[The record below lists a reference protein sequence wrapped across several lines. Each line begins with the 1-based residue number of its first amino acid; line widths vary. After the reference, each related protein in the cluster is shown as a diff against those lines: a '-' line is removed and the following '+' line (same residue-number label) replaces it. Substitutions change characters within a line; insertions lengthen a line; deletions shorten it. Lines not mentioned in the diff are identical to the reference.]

1 MNKCTGCGSVLQSEN
16 PNQEGFQPIKDN
28 ALCQRCFRIQHYN
41 EYQRVI
47 KENSEFIQNL
57 EEIKQSND
65 LVVLVID
72 LMNINQNIKE
82 IAKYCSKN
90 LILAFTKRDLLP
102 LSIPDQKLK
111 DYQKIIEIESIETI
125 VISAVKNK
133 GLDELYQAI
142 ENHKNS
148 KYVYIVG
155 YTNAG
160 KSTLINHMI
169 MHYSNI
175 KRTIT
180 TSMLS
185 STTLGNIEIPLHD
198 NLILLDTPG
207 ILEKGNICEKVELSS
222 LKKILPKKEIKPI
235 TYQIKTKQSILID
248 QVARID
254 SQNNNLTFYF
264 SNQLKIERIFVNKPT
279 LLYPYTIHV
288 EAGEDIVILGLG
300 FIKVGKSEDITI
312 YTLKDVSVFKRKSLI

>member
-28 ALCQRCFRIQHYN
+28 TLCQRCFRIQHYN

-72 LMNINQNIKE
+72 LMNISQNIKE

-111 DYQKIIEIESIETI
+111 DYQKIIGIESIETI

-142 ENHKNS
+142 ENHKSS

-254 SQNNNLTFYF
+254 SQNNNLTLYF

-288 EAGEDIVILGLG
+288 EVGEDIVILGLG